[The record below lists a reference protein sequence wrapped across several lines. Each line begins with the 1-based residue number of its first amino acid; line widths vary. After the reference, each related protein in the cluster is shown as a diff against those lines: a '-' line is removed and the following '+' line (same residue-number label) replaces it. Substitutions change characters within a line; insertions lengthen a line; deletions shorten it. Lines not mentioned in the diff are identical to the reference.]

1 MSLSRF
7 RKSTAVAAE
16 DQNVSTVARTMREL
30 HVGCVVITRGTH
42 PVGIVTDRDIALRI
56 VAEALDPESTRVS
69 EIVTYDP
76 VVVSES
82 DGIETVAA
90 RMREH
95 GVRRLPIVDATG
107 AVVGMVTAD
116 DIMVLLGRE
125 LASLCAGIEESSDA
139 CDSR

>member
-1 MSLSRF
+1 MAVSAEDAR
-7 RKSTAVAAE
+7 VAAI
-16 DQNVSTVARTMREL
+16 ARTMREL

-42 PVGIVTDRDIALRI
+42 PVGIVTDRDIALRV
-56 VAEALDPESTRVS
+56 VAEGLDPNTTRIS

-76 VVVSES
+76 VVVSEN
-82 DGIETVAA
+82 DGIETAAA

-95 GVRRLPIVDATG
+95 GVRRLPILDATG

-116 DIMVLLGRE
+116 DLMVLLGRE
-125 LASLCAGIEESSDA
+125 LASLCEGIEESSDA